1 MHLPDP
7 LRAAIEERASDSEQR
22 DLLRAAR
29 ELSETYRRG
38 AGTRMSSSTAAL
50 AYAVARLPAT
60 YAAIR
65 HVLGEAAARLPAIRS
80 LLDLGG
86 GPGSAMWAAA
96 ECFPSLEKIM
106 VVEREREMVALGR
119 ALAAA
124 SPSAALR
131 EALWRTEDITG
142 SDFGRHDLVVLAYVM
157 GEMEARQRSSLLRRA
172 WAAAASL
179 VVIEPGTPRGF
190 EHMLEA
196 RSFLLDNGGHLA
208 APCPHPLP
216 CPMAAAGD
224 WCHFAQR
231 VERTSLHRLAKGGSL
246 GHEDEKFSY
255 VVATR
260 SAAPLPRAR
269 IVRHPLKHPGHVQ
282 LTLCSEG
289 NLVRETVS
297 KSQKER
303 YRTARQA
310 EWGEEWE

>member
-1 MHLPDP
+1 MAMRLPDP
-7 LRAAIEERASDSEQR
+7 LREAIEKRVDYAEQR

-29 ELSETYRRG
+29 ELSEAYRAG
-38 AGTRMSSSTAAL
+38 TGTRMTSSTAAL

-60 YAAIR
+60 YAAIH
-65 HVLGEAAARLPAIRS
+65 HVLREAAPRLPAVRS

-96 ECFPSLEKIM
+96 ECFPPLEKVT
-106 VVEREREMVALGR
+106 VVERDREMVALGR
-119 ALAAA
+119 ALSAE
-124 SPSAALR
+124 SPSAAVR
-131 EALWRTEDITG
+131 EAEWRRENITTV
-142 SDFGRHDLVVLAYVM
+142 DAGRHDLVVLAYVL
-157 GEMEARQRSSLLRRA
+157 GELPQRASLLRRA
-172 WAAAASL
+172 WAAATSL

-190 EHMLEA
+190 EHILEA
-196 RSFLLDNGGHLA
+196 RSFLLENGGSLA
-208 APCPHPLP
+208 APCPHHWQ

-224 WCHFAQR
+224 WCHFAER

-260 SAAPLPRAR
+260 IAAPSPRAR

-282 LTLCSEG
+282 LTLCTEG
-289 NLVRETVS
+289 RLERETVA

-303 YRTARQA
+303 YRAARQA
-310 EWGEEWE
+310 EWGDAW